1 MADQEE
7 STFFLSVVPFRQ
19 EILKVNA
26 YVVSSIQAAA
36 DFRYIADNPAVH
48 RDLLN
53 LGRSRST
60 SQAYDSERC
69 AVENA
74 TI

>member
-7 STFFLSVVPFRQ
+7 LTFFLSVVPFRQ

-36 DFRYIADNPAVH
+36 DFHFAPDHGADFATPAVDAILARSQHEDLGNAPFIAD
-48 RDLLN
+48 D
-53 LGRSRST
+53 
-60 SQAYDSERC
+60 C
-69 AVENA
+69 
-74 TI
+74 